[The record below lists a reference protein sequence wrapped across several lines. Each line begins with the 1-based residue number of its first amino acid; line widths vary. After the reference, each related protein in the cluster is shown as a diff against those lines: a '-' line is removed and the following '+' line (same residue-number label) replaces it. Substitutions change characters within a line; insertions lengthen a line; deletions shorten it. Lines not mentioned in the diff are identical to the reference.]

1 MKKQLFQCHIR
12 SWETMEY
19 AAPVYV
25 MAESDDEAYELME
38 EFRPTHQ
45 CKSIIPEG
53 RWIPEDDSDWFDERF
68 DRSFIMDD
76 NGYRQVEFNFN
87 AQDKALINIQ

>member
-53 RWIPEDDSDWFDERF
+53 RWIPDEDSDESDERF
-68 DRSFIMDD
+68 DRSLGMD
-76 NGYRQVEFNFN
+76 YRQVEFNFN
-87 AQDKALINIQ
+87 AQDEALINIQ